1 MYNIYI
7 YIYIFSSGAPSSDPQ
22 HPDYVPSVFNF
33 KEKALEEGEKKI
45 KRYER
50 NIKRVKHDSLNRNLG
65 PNNSKL
71 VIKKKKKNYYFSINT
86 SPSWNFTKE
95 LSQIL

>member
-65 PNNSKL
+65 TNNSKL
-71 VIKKKKKNYYFSINT
+71 VIKKKKKNYYFSIST
-86 SPSWNFTKE
+86 SPSWKE